1 MKRLLIG
8 LFLLA
13 LALPAGAGAAQPRVL
28 AIHFDTEV
36 NPVTQDWVNHE
47 LGLAQSRGYDAA
59 VILLDTP
66 GGLEESMRKIV
77 QRELSLRI
85 PIVVYVTPGG
95 ARAASAGDLDLRGGR
110 PAGNGGG
117 DEHRFLDADQR
128 QRAEHRQ

>member
-95 ARAASAGDLDLRGGR
+95 ARAASAGVWISEAADLLAMA
-110 PAGNGGG
+110 PG